1 MLFRNTLAQSAGIL
15 TGYVLSFILAPIM
28 IARLGLDAFGVW
40 AVTGAFASYAG
51 LLDLGIGR
59 SLSRF
64 IAVYD
69 VSGDERRIRECVGL
83 GLVAVALVGL
93 LAATAAAVVAPLLS
107 EKLGVLGTDDMR
119 VVLLASVAIFTFNGF
134 GGVLSAVGV
143 GKRRMVPPN
152 VATTIGAGLNFA
164 FSLAALAASS
174 SLTVYAVANGA
185 ASLAAIGPAFFAMRY
200 LWPAPYSA
208 LPSRDL
214 VKEVVPFGLKN
225 QVGALASLVNLETDK
240 VIIAFMIDVRAAASF
255 EIASRVVVAV
265 RSTAL
270 LTITAMIPTT
280 TARIIGEGRGV
291 ISEIYRRYTL
301 RTCAL
306 AFPLFVVTS
315 VSAPFLL
322 VAWLGSAPADAELLV
337 PFLNLAYFV
346 GITTAV
352 GTQTAIAAGS
362 PGIASA
368 ELVLIAVLNILLT
381 IALAPLLG
389 LWGVATG
396 TFLAVTLGSVLFNVV
411 FLRQFRLPAHDLLA
425 GTLPPGS
432 AGGRASA
439 PTGAARNPRRHT
451 RRAAARRALARRVG
465 HHLRAAVLA
474 YRDTTWFSAREAR
487 IPTLARPRVGQSV
500 SSVIFKLTPG
510 SLRQTRS
517 RPRLSRAH
525 RRGHRVSRRSPS
537 PGCRRLSYSG
547 ARPSLPLHP
556 LRRPRPCRL

>member
-15 TGYVLSFILAPIM
+15 TGYALSFILAPIM

-322 VAWLGSAPADAELLV
+322 VAWLGSAPADAEALGAIPESGVLRRHHDRSRHSDRDRCRL
-337 PFLNLAYFV
+337 PRHRFRRV
-346 GITTAV
+346 GADRRA
-352 GTQTAIAAGS
+352 QYSADHRACPIAW
-362 PGIASA
+362 
-368 ELVLIAVLNILLT
+368 
-381 IALAPLLG
+381 AL
-389 LWGVATG
+389 GVATG

-425 GTLPPGS
+425 GTLPPGALAVGLALPPALLAILVGTPDGRLPAALWLAVS
-432 AGGRASA
+432 VTIYGLPYWLIATRRGFLPGKLEFPPWRGRAS
-439 PTGAARNPRRHT
+439 
-451 RRAAARRALARRVG
+451 VK
-465 HHLRAAVLA
+465 V
-474 YRDTTWFSAREAR
+474 
-487 IPTLARPRVGQSV
+487 
-500 SSVIFKLTPG
+500 
-510 SLRQTRS
+510 
-517 RPRLSRAH
+517 
-525 RRGHRVSRRSPS
+525 
-537 PGCRRLSYSG
+537 
-547 ARPSLPLHP
+547 
-556 LRRPRPCRL
+556 